1 MRVALAADHHGVA
14 LKARLVERLSEQGHT
29 IFDAGSHDPDEI
41 VDYPPLCAVVS
52 RRVAARGADLAI
64 VIGGSGQGEAIACN
78 KIPGIR
84 AGVAYSRFAVE
95 ISRGNNDANVMV
107 IGTKV
112 IDDEEALAL
121 VALWLATPFKGA
133 EHQRRIDQIRALEA
147 PPEA

>member
-95 ISRGNNDANVMV
+95 ISRGVPSRP
-107 IGTKV
+107 TKV
-112 IDDEEALAL
+112 RSRSGASCCSSYTAVISEVTSPGAIAL
-121 VALWLATPFKGA
+121 TRIP
-133 EHQRRIDQIRALEA
+133 RR
-147 PPEA
+147 PVHC